1 METLKAWNLV
11 PRRRL
16 FEDGYEQAARID
28 PGVPSKAWLSDVK
41 CALDA
46 LYFTF
51 KPLRLGYKGI
61 KGEDTDAEKP
71 KESWMVVVCSPVNLT
86 GESSGPPCFFVGI

>member
-28 PGVPSKAWLSDVK
+28 PEVPLQGLVD
-41 CALDA
+41 
-46 LYFTF
+46 
-51 KPLRLGYKGI
+51 
-61 KGEDTDAEKP
+61 
-71 KESWMVVVCSPVNLT
+71 
-86 GESSGPPCFFVGI
+86 